1 MVATK
6 RWGDLAEWRGP
17 TPNDTEGY
25 QQRRGLVIHVA
36 SGFYEGTISWQ
47 KNPDANVSS
56 HFVIDRDGKLAQVVE
71 TDDTAWTQGSGNPY
85 WMSVECA
92 GFGVD
97 DPMHDD
103 YPGWEWLTPQQIEG
117 IAQLLVRGH
126 REYGWPLELAGSPDG
141 RGLGYHSMGA
151 ENGEDWGH
159 SQCPGESIK
168 SQLPEILARAKE
180 IALGDQGRIEDR
192 MWNGQVLPGDRATIV
207 CLPWQE
213 SQVSFGCDHG
223 RARVRVA
230 RHRVAAEGR
239 DAEWIVDVIDVDQD
253 DDQRTDL
260 SPLDGIDRVS
270 ITREPIDDLDNLLTP
285 VGYLAWLT

>member
-1 MVATK
+1 MA
-6 RWGDLAEWRGP
+6 RWSDLAQWRGP
-17 TPNDTEGY
+17 SPNITEGWS
-25 QQRRGLVIHVA
+25 QRRGLVVHIA

-56 HFVIDRDGKLAQVVE
+56 HFVIDRDGTLAQVVD
-71 TDDTAWTQGSGNPY
+71 TADTAWTQGDGNKY

-117 IAQLLVRGH
+117 IAKLLERGH
-126 REYGWPLELAGSPDG
+126 REYGYPLELAGSPDG

-151 ENGEDWGH
+151 ENGENWGH

-168 SQLPEILARAKE
+168 SQLPEILARAQE
-180 IALGDQGRIEDR
+180 IASGEAPGRIGDR
-192 MWNGQVLPGDRATIV
+192 MWTGQVLPGSATTVV
-207 CLPWQE
+207 CLPWDM
-213 SQVSFGCDHG
+213 SQISFGCDEGH
-223 RARVRVA
+223 ARLRVA
-230 RHRVAAEGR
+230 RHRVAREGQP
-239 DAEWIVDVIDVDQD
+239 AQWFVDTIEVDQD

-260 SPLDGIDRVS
+260 PPMEGIDRIG
-270 ITREPIDDLDNLLTP
+270 ITRTATDEADTRDTP
-285 VGYLAWLT
+285 VGYLAWLV